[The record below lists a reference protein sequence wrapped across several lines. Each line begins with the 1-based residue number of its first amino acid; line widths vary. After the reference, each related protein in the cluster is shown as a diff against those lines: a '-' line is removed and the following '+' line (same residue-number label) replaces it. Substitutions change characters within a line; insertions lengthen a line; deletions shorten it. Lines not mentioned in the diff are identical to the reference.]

1 MGDEGR
7 HHQEFRARRV
17 DGTSAD
23 GSILKILSFLFI

>member
-1 MGDEGR
+1 MSDEGR

-23 GSILKILSFLFI
+23 GNITTYLFFH